1 MTDEKFKVPPAPAP
15 MPLKE
20 GVAQLDAAPKASESA
35 VPNTKIEVPETKEE
49 SASLRGT
56 NPYEGTIIDKWG
68 LGPSI
73 LQPTR
78 ALVAI
83 LVILFVGVL
92 MGTIFFGGGEQDC
105 VQQGLRGVIRNP
117 GVKGK
122 VYRCGVV
129 PKTENCIFYVMN
141 GSLTDKKVREFY
153 QQVSDLTGVPKY
165 TIDLG
170 NVEYASSVIKP
181 GFIAEIFVPSIV
193 HR

>member
-1 MTDEKFKVPPAPAP
+1 MTDVKFKVPPAPAP
-15 MPLKE
+15 MPHKE
-20 GVAQLDAAPKASESA
+20 ATAQLDAAPKTSEPV
-35 VPNTKIEVPETKEE
+35 VPNTKIEVPEPKEG
-49 SASLRGT
+49 SSLRGE

-68 LGPSI
+68 LGPSL
-73 LQPTR
+73 LQPTG
-78 ALVAI
+78 AIISI
-83 LVILFVGVL
+83 LVILLVGL
-92 MGTIFFGGGEQDC
+92 LLGSIFFGGGEQNC
-105 VQQGLRGVIRNP
+105 VEQGLRGVIRNP
-117 GVKGK
+117 GIKGK

-181 GFIAEIFVPSIV
+181 GYIAEIFVPSIV